1 MPPSGA
7 SYSRSPKKKRP
18 SSRTVANPEAPA
30 QKAAA
35 APDQALAARR
45 LAFVR
50 EANRRFRRQYGEPQ
64 TPLRYSQPHELVIAV
79 ILSAQ
84 CTDEQVNRVT
94 PALFERFKQP
104 AEFYQ
109 APLAELEDLI
119 YSTGFYKNKA
129 KSIRGFTR
137 ALVEDLNGVVPDTID
152 ALIRLPGIG
161 RKTANVVLQEL
172 YHKSEGV
179 VVDTH
184 VARISRLF
192 QLTRHTDPVKIEN
205 DLKGALPR
213 KFWLN
218 WSLYVIFL
226 GRSHCTA
233 RVRHCAE
240 CYLNDICPASDLTP
254 ARPASRTPSKRDS

>member
-7 SYSRSPKKKRP
+7 SSSRSPKKKRP
-18 SSRTVANPEAPA
+18 ASRPVAKPLARARPD
-30 QKAAA
+30 AAA
-35 APDQALAARR
+35 IDSAPSSEQLT
-45 LAFVR
+45 FVR

-94 PALFERFKQP
+94 PALFERFKEP

-109 APLAELEDLI
+109 APLAELEELI

-137 ALVEDLNGVVPDTID
+137 ALVEDLNGIVPDTID

-192 QLTRHTDPVKIEN
+192 ELTRHTDPVKIET
-205 DLKGALPR
+205 DLKRILPR
-213 KFWLN
+213 RFWLN

-233 RVRHCAE
+233 RVSHCAE
-240 CYLNDICPASDLTP
+240 CYLNDICPASDVTQSP
-254 ARPASRTPSKRDS
+254 RASRSPSRRDS